1 MKKIVL
7 DMQSIIYAKQMERA
21 LMQELDD
28 WQVIISYDPDTTA
41 DTCKLHSPQALL
53 MEVTC
58 YTPWI
63 LPKRIEIRDIVRKQN
78 PECKIILTVEER
90 ADKKLAEEVKKAKRE
105 GLIDEF
111 VFLSMTDKYIPALLD
126 TF

>member
-7 DMQSIIYAKQMERA
+7 DMQSTIYAKQMERA
-21 LMQELDD
+21 LLQELEN
-28 WQVIISYDPDTTA
+28 WLVIISSEPDMTA
-41 DTCKLHSPQALL
+41 NTCKTNSPQVLL

-63 LPKRIEIRDIVRKQN
+63 LSERLAIRDKVKKQN
-78 PECKIILTVEER
+78 PGCKIILTVEER
-90 ADKKLAEEVKKAKRE
+90 ADKKLAEEVKEAKRN

-111 VFLSMTDKYIPALLD
+111 IFLSMTDKYLPALID